1 MNNTTMKSIRF
12 SPIKTGDPPKRRTR
26 RLAIDTSAFPKLV
39 SSSTSNITFSPREP
53 GLKIETT
60 AFPKLSPRKTGLKI
74 DTTAFPKFSPR
85 KTGLKI
91 DTTEFKPKT
100 SGLRIQTPSPPRYE
114 IPMGTSPPIQPINIS
129 ALSPQGNLG
138 SLSALSP
145 QGNLGS
151 LSGLSPNEDLI
162 TPASKRD
169 EIKKYTKIFKRMS
182 MIGDKEI
189 IVVNPK
195 NHREK
200 IPLYKLFHNISTSL
214 LTIGE
219 YAFKDGYSTTI
230 PIPQVGKIPRKYD
243 GIHNI
248 SNNMYEGN
256 AYNVTSNAY
265 HAGSDE
271 FIKQTCLSMFKKDYV
286 NGFVS
291 IVHETCLL
299 YYARELN
306 RTRHLFKEEEKR
318 GEKLVVIPE
327 IYKVELEPQDG
338 IDCMKIYMEK
348 IETQPKTPMQKEKSF
363 KKWDGITTQIFQYF
377 REHNLAHLDTNPNNV
392 FHTTDKKLA
401 IIDFGESILPDT
413 EINLRQAKPTGYLKT
428 GNTID
433 TYNEWLNGRKTKDNG
448 MEIFH
453 DHEDYWGG
461 GSLEQSRRL
470 RKTRKHRNKTRLAPK

>member
-1 MNNTTMKSIRF
+1 MKKTTEKIIHF
-12 SPIKTGDPPKRRTR
+12 SPIKTGENPKRRTR
-26 RLAIDTSAFPKLV
+26 RLAIDTTAFPQLIN
-39 SSSTSNITFSPREP
+39 SNSNPTFSPREP
-53 GLKIETT
+53 GLKIDI
-60 AFPKLSPRKTGLKI
+60 PRTRGLKI
-74 DTTAFPKFSPR
+74 ETSLPPI
-85 KTGLKI
+85 KTGMKI
-91 DTTEFKPKT
+91 

-114 IPMGTSPPIQPINIS
+114 IPMGTSPPIG

-138 SLSALSP
+138 
-145 QGNLGS
+145 N
-151 LSGLSPNEDLI
+151 LSGLSPNEELI

-195 NHREK
+195 NHKEK

-214 LTIGE
+214 LTINE
-219 YAFKDGYSTTI
+219 YVFKDGYSTRI
-230 PIPQVGKIPRKYD
+230 PISQVGKIPRKYD

-248 SNNMYEGN
+248 SNNMHEGN
-256 AYNVTSNAY
+256 AYVVTSNAY
-265 HAGSDE
+265 QAGPAE

-291 IVHETCLL
+291 IVHEICLL
-299 YYARELN
+299 YYAHELN

-327 IYKVELEPQDG
+327 IYKIELDTQDG

-348 IETQPKTPMQKEKSF
+348 IETQPKIPMQKEKSF
-363 KKWDGITTQIFQYF
+363 KKWNGIIMQIFQYF

-448 MEIFH
+448 IEIFH

-461 GSLEQSRRL
+461 GSLDRSKRL
-470 RKTRKHRNKTRLAPK
+470 RKTRKLRKNNYQ